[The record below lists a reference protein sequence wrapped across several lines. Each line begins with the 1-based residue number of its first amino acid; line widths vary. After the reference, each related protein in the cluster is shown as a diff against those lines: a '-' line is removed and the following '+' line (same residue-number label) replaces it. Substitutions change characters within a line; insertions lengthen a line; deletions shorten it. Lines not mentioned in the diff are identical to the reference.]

1 MVAVLF
7 FRGWWGCRA
16 RYLSALG
23 VTVAAALDG
32 AALPQSCASLFG
44 CGAAP
49 CLHSGRPRAPGQPFP
64 RVNQASRAPFRTAL
78 GFGLTTCKLVKAC
91 CARHPSSR
99 GVAARPGS
107 IEGEKPT
114 IMGLPIGAA
123 LWAAF

>member
-1 MVAVLF
+1 MVALVF
-7 FRGWWGCRA
+7 SWCFCGA
-16 RYLSALG
+16 RYLRALD
-23 VTVAAALDG
+23 VTVVAARRG
-32 AALPQSCASLFG
+32 AALPQGCASLCE

-49 CLHSGRPRAPGQPFP
+49 CLHNGRPRAPGQPFP

>member
-1 MVAVLF
+1 MLLFCGGAPRRRPSCWLFVAERL
-7 FRGWWGCRA
+7 WG
-16 RYLSALG
+16 
-23 VTVAAALDG
+23 
-32 AALPQSCASLFG
+32 SLV
-44 CGAAP
+44 P
-49 CLHSGRPRAPGQPFP
+49 SQRAPACSRAAFA